1 MRQNHDAPASESF
14 PRPPVP
20 FADEE
25 QRSIG
30 IEAGDDDRTALAEM
44 YADFEAEDRAQG
56 IPPVGERRIDRWLE
70 SLTEGLSVVAWH
82 DAAAVGH
89 AVLMPMDDGRHELSV
104 FVHPDYRG
112 AGIGTRLLRALFG
125 LGRQRGV
132 ETVWLSVQRSNRAAR
147 HLYQSVGFETTV
159 SGLEHEMERE
169 L

>member
-1 MRQNHDAPASESF
+1 MQQNHDAPASESF
-14 PRPPVP
+14 PRPPVS
-20 FADEE
+20 FVDDE

-30 IEAGDDDRTALAEM
+30 IEAGEFRTALAEM

-56 IPPVGERRIDRWLE
+56 IPPVGERRIERWLK
-70 SLTEGLSVVAWH
+70 SLAEGFSVVAWH
-82 DAAAVGH
+82 DDRAVGH

-112 AGIGTRLLRALFG
+112 AGTGTRLLEALFG
-125 LGRQRGV
+125 HGRHHGV
-132 ETVWLSVQRSNRAAR
+132 ERVWLSVQRSNRAAR

>member
-1 MRQNHDAPASESF
+1 MQQNHDGPASESF
-14 PRPPVP
+14 PRPPVS
-20 FADEE
+20 FVDDE

-30 IEAGDDDRTALAEM
+30 IEAGDDRTALAEM

-70 SLTEGLSVVAWH
+70 TLSEGLSVVGWH
-82 DAAAVGH
+82 GERAVGH

-112 AGIGTRLLRALFG
+112 AGIGTRLLRTLFG
-125 LGRQRGV
+125 HGRSHGV
-132 ETVWLSVQRSNRAAR
+132 ETIWLSVQRSNRPAR
-147 HLYQSVGFETTV
+147 HLYKSVGFETTV
-159 SGLEHEMERE
+159 SGLEHEMERD